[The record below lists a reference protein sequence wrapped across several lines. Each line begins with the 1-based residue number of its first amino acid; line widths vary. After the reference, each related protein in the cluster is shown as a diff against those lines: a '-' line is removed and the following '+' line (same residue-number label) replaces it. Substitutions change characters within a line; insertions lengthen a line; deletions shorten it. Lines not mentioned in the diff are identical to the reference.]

1 MTAVVEVD
9 ERYAQKFQQF
19 IKTIPQNAI
28 KLRWIKNNLDEEIEK
43 RIDEIKQGKIETNPL
58 DALLSLRERYIYK
71 RIDI

>member
-58 DALLSLRERYIYK
+58 DALSSLRERYVK
-71 RIDI
+71 R

>member
-58 DALLSLRERYIYK
+58 DALSSLRERYIYK

>member
-58 DALLSLRERYIYK
+58 DALSSLRERYVN
-71 RIDI
+71 R

>member
-19 IKTIPQNAI
+19 IKTIPQSAI

-58 DALLSLRERYIYK
+58 DALSSLRERYVK
-71 RIDI
+71 R